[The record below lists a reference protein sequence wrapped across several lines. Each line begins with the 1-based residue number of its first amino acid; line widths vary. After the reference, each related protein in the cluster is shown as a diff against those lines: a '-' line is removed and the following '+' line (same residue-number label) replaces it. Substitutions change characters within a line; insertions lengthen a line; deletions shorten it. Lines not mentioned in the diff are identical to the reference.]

1 MEPNFHI
8 NISKEFSNLKFNN
21 FSPIQIGRM
30 FCSTDTVIEKHLHR
44 NYYELTIVKEGEGI
58 IYANNKEISVKTGD
72 IFLSYPFEVH
82 KIVSSNQNLL
92 KFDFVSFSLIKEDYE
107 KGFNNITEN
116 FSELNRVFHN
126 NALTYM
132 LGQAINEFTKK
143 DVNNEILDNL
153 INLIIIYT
161 LQAFTIGKFEDNRL
175 DATSKEDILC
185 YKIMN
190 YIDTHFFEI
199 KSLNEISNYFNYNY
213 SYLTNLFKKNTGMTI
228 IDYYNNKRFEIARL
242 LINEGKLNLSE
253 ISLKL
258 NYSSLY
264 TFSRAYKQKY
274 GVAPTKHKKT

>member
-1 MEPNFHI
+1 MFYNFDI
-8 NISKEFSNLKFNN
+8 NVAKEYGVNEAIMIAN
-21 FSPIQIGRM
+21 FQFWI
-30 FCSTDTVIEKHLHR
+30 TK
-44 NYYELTIVKEGEGI
+44 NK
-58 IYANNKEISVKTGD
+58 ANNKSFYDNHYWTYNSKTALQKL
-72 IFLSYPFEVH
+72 FPFW
-82 KIVSSNQNLL
+82 
-92 KFDFVSFSLIKEDYE
+92 
-107 KGFNNITEN
+107 TE
-116 FSELNRVFHN
+116 RQIR
-126 NALTYM
+126 Y
-132 LGQAINEFTKK
+132 
-143 DVNNEILDNL
+143 ILDNL

-190 YIDTHFFEI
+190 YIDTHIFDI
-199 KSLNEISNYFNYNY
+199 KSLSEISNYFNYNY
-213 SYLTNLFKKNTGMTI
+213 SYLTNLFKKNTGVTI

-274 GVAPTKHKKT
+274 GVPPKTHKKT